1 MLRSRR
7 ALFGIVLSVALA
19 LLAVQISLP
28 VRAQT
33 VSITIQNFA
42 FSPAT
47 ITIPA
52 GTTVTWTN
60 QDTVAHTATS
70 DTGAWDSGTLATGQS
85 YSHTFDTPGTYP
97 YHCTIHPFMKA
108 TIIVQAASTGGATAT
123 APASVST
130 VAAATA
136 TSPASVATATSIP
149 LAAYPA
155 HPARRSH
162 ARAHKT
168 VLTKE
173 VNGQYA
179 FMARKLT
186 VKVGTKITW
195 KNVSDAPH
203 TVTGTGSWKANLQLN
218 QGKSV
223 SFTFKKPGTYHYY
236 CAIHPYMKATIV
248 VKR

>member
-1 MLRSRR
+1 V
-7 ALFGIVLSVALA
+7 ALSVILA
-19 LLAVQISLP
+19 LLVVQASHP

-33 VSITIQNFA
+33 MTITIQNFA

-60 QDTVAHTATS
+60 EDSAAHTATS
-70 DTGAWDSGTLATGQS
+70 DSGVWDSGTLMTGQS
-85 YSHTFDTPGTYP
+85 YSRTFDQPGTYP
-97 YHCTIHPFMKA
+97 YHCMIHPFMKA
-108 TIIVQAASTGGATAT
+108 TIIVQSAGTVGATAT
-123 APASVST
+123 APSSVST
-130 VAAATA
+130 VPAATA
-136 TSPASVATATSIP
+136 TTPGSVSTVPAATATSIP

-155 HPARRSH
+155 HPVKRSH
-162 ARAHKT
+162 SLAHKT

-173 VNGQYA
+173 VNGAYA
-179 FMARKLT
+179 FVAKKLT
-186 VKVGTKITW
+186 IKVGTKVTW

-203 TVTGTGSWKANLQLN
+203 TITGKGTWKVNLQVV

-223 SFTFKKPGTYHYY
+223 SVVFKKPGTYHYY
-236 CAIHPYMKATIV
+236 CVLHPYMQATIV